1 MTNASE
7 AVSQK
12 ERRLGGLSLVSL
24 AGAVAGFVRALLPV
38 ASSNHSFAG
47 ADVGVVSIGLRIV
60 FLLLAVLLGIL
71 GRRSRAGRFGLVGS
85 GALLAVFL
93 VVTVFLVSRHAA
105 LVAQPPSVQPASVQL
120 PH

>member
-1 MTNASE
+1 MADAGET
-7 AVSQK
+7 VSQR
-12 ERRLGGLSLVSL
+12 ERRLGGLSLISL
-24 AGAVAGFVRALLPV
+24 AAAVIGFVRALLPA
-38 ASSNHSFAG
+38 ASSNHALAR
-47 ADVGVVSIGLRIV
+47 ADAGVVSVGLRIV

-93 VVTVFLVSRHAA
+93 LVTIFLVSRHAA
-105 LVAQPPSVQPASVQL
+105 SVVQPPSVQPATVQL